1 MLTDNGLG
9 DQSFN
14 DSGFQGL
21 MKARDELGITFDYR
35 EIKDTGT
42 YEKGLTQLVR
52 EGNDLVVGLGYSM
65 QADLEK
71 VAKKYPKQ
79 RFVLIDSV
87 SDLDNVT
94 SVTFKEDEGSF
105 LAGALAA
112 MTSKTGT
119 IGFIG
124 GSDADVIKRF
134 KKAI

>member
-1 MLTDNGLG
+1 
-9 DQSFN
+9 
-14 DSGFQGL
+14 
-21 MKARDELGITFDYR
+21 
-35 EIKDTGT
+35 
-42 YEKGLTQLVR
+42 
-52 EGNDLVVGLGYSM
+52 M

-112 MTSKTGT
+112 MTSKAEHDR
-119 IGFIG
+119 IYR
-124 GSDADVIKRF
+124 RF
-134 KKAI
+134 RCRCH

>member
-71 VAKKYPKQ
+71 VAKNI
-79 RFVLIDSV
+79 R
-87 SDLDNVT
+87 SDGLC
-94 SVTFKEDEGSF
+94 
-105 LAGALAA
+105 
-112 MTSKTGT
+112 
-119 IGFIG
+119 
-124 GSDADVIKRF
+124 
-134 KKAI
+134 